1 MRHAGSGCPRS
12 GCPGSGSHCPTDAR
26 FTARERMRARSAIK
40 CCFRGAGLRG
50 SPLPRARGCSP
61 KRRPPAWR
69 WQISRA
75 LSMPS
80 IPPSDDAGDG
90 PALERPP
97 TDVVPLV
104 GDPDRGLARRT
115 GGPLRTPRTSHDR
128 RTGIARPG
136 RPARG
141 HRPPVGR
148 ARLGSA
154 NAIDRAPSAARG
166 RRVIL
171 RRAGEG
177 PSAFGS
183 SCRRPWPARN
193 AAAG

>member
-12 GCPGSGSHCPTDAR
+12 GCPWSGSHCLTDAR

-50 SPLPRARGCSP
+50 SPALRARGCSP

-75 LSMPS
+75 LSMPF

-90 PALERPP
+90 PALERPRAG
-97 TDVVPLV
+97 VVPLV
-104 GDPDRGLARRT
+104 EDPPAGRT
-115 GGPLRTPRTSHDR
+115 LRLTNPRTSHDR